1 MQAQQAPPQLEGQ
14 GNLAGDSR
22 GVRGLLP
29 TAILVATF
37 LAYAGTLAFGFV
49 FDDHVLIVSN
59 DSIHSWRYLPGYFTS
74 HIWSFRYP
82 HLLSN
87 AYRPFLLIWL
97 RLNDMLFDQ
106 HAWGWHL
113 SLVWCPS

>member
-14 GNLAGDSR
+14 GDLAGDSR
-22 GVRGLLP
+22 AVRVLLP
-29 TAILVATF
+29 AAILVATF
-37 LAYAGTLAFGFV
+37 LAYAGTLALGFV

-59 DSIHSWRYLPGYFTS
+59 DSIRSWHYFPSYFTS

-87 AYRPFLLIWL
+87 ATAHSF
-97 RLNDMLFDQ
+97 
-106 HAWGWHL
+106 
-113 SLVWCPS
+113 